1 MDNSQLIN
9 ENKKLSF
16 TVENKIDKL
25 KQRKF
30 IAVEKLGYHLT
41 FYIYIYMCVWLGAE
55 QELEYRLF
63 SSPPVNLAKG
73 LEDDCNG
80 VFSNR
85 FCIEEDVL
93 FWVLMKS
100 SFYHIYIYNVFK
112 INVEKHHKCP
122 GNVQAVIF

>member
-41 FYIYIYMCVWLGAE
+41 FYIYIY
-55 QELEYRLF
+55 
-63 SSPPVNLAKG
+63 
-73 LEDDCNG
+73 
-80 VFSNR
+80 
-85 FCIEEDVL
+85 
-93 FWVLMKS
+93 
-100 SFYHIYIYNVFK
+100 IYVTR
-112 INVEKHHKCP
+112 
-122 GNVQAVIF
+122 G